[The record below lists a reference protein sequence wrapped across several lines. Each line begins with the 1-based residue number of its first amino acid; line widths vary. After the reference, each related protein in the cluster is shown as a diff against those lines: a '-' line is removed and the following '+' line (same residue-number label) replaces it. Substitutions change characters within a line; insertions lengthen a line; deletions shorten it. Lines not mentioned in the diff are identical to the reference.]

1 MSKKAN
7 NTLET
12 WGNESTMNLN
22 VVIYQNILS
31 SPYFRSLFNKKTFHE
46 IVDEIYNEVYVL
58 SPFVKGTQ
66 PSTAFCCLFK
76 MWTLKLTIKQLENM
90 IDHPDSPYIRAIGF
104 LYLRYVCA
112 PANLWDWFQY
122 YLEDEEEVA
131 VSGGIKPTKMTI
143 GQLCR
148 SLITEQK
155 FQGTMLPRIPVPIAR
170 DLEKKLKDYDME
182 KRKKSGG
189 GHRSEEREGSRSSR
203 GYDRGSS
210 RDRSRDR
217 SRGYDNRRSRERS
230 RDYDR
235 GKSRDEFD
243 EYERRRDRRDRSRSR
258 DSYRHR
264 RRSISPDYRRRDRYS
279 SRSRSRSRDH
289 RRRSYSRDR

>member
-12 WGNESTMNLN
+12 WGNEATMNLN

-31 SPYFRSLFNKKTFHE
+31 SPYFQSLLHFT
-46 IVDEIYNEVYVL
+46 DCRRIYNEA
-58 SPFVKGTQ
+58 PFVKGTQ

-76 MWTLKLTIKQLENM
+76 MWTLKLTVKQLENM

-112 PANLWDWFQY
+112 PASLWDWLQY
-122 YLEDEEEVA
+122 YLEDEEEFA
-131 VSGGIKPTKMTI
+131 VSGGIKPSKMTI
-143 GQLCR
+143 GELCR

-182 KRKKSGG
+182 KRSKSSGG
-189 GHRSEEREGSRSSR
+189 HHSEKRDESRTSR
-203 GYDRGSS
+203 GYDR
-210 RDRSRDR
+210 
-217 SRGYDNRRSRERS
+217 DNSKDRSRERNRDYDSHRSREGS
-230 RDYDR
+230 RDYER
-235 GKSRDEFD
+235 GRSSKKESRDEFD
-243 EYERRRDRRDRSRSR
+243 DYERKRDRRDRSRSR

-264 RRSISPDYRRRDRYS
+264 RRSVSPDYRRRDRYS
-279 SRSRSRSRDH
+279 SRDRSRDS
-289 RRRSYSRDR
+289 RRRSNSRTYSRDR